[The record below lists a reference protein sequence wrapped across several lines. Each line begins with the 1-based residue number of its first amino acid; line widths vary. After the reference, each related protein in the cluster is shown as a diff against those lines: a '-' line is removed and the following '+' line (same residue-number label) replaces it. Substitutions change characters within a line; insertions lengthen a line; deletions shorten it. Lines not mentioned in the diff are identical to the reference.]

1 MAKYQ
6 YRVAGSLDWMSNSGN
21 AIIAISNPVGSGK
34 KLTIRSFEATN
45 LTSIRMTG
53 TAAATASTAQ
63 GGLLAVSRATV
74 SGGEPITLT
83 PFDSNAPAW
92 PSSVVLAKQAS
103 VTSPET
109 PIKQIAAN
117 KNMVPSTISWMGR
130 MTNLSPKING
140 FACSPS
146 NQGAIED
153 ITVAQGESLAVY
165 MPTVTFPNSFPLLV
179 TVTLVRTGTP
189 NRSWSGTYF
198 TQCLTPN
205 QAVFSIE
212 NTAGSGETIEIKRI
226 LFEEVGTFDSPYY
239 QLVPVGSI
247 NADSLADTKAA
258 VPTLK
263 MDSDNPDPSSWIK
276 VYKDVA
282 LLPLGMPENALAD
295 ASTGSPKGVNYLKT
309 KDFIG
314 PVWRTMFPEVEGANI
329 HAAPA
334 TPSVGTMDS
343 FGIQNSHRLVDLGVR
358 HSGITLRE
366 GESLALVSGA
376 ETAVVTTAVGTSGW
390 SSWHIAAQIDV
401 EPKLVP
407 VLSITGLKPNSEVR
421 IFDANTTTEV
431 AGSEDIDTG
440 TFTWEFDPTEHPSGI
455 DISIVSL
462 GYQNMRITGVSL
474 PLADV
479 TIPVQQQID
488 RQYANI

>member
-6 YRVAGSLDWMSNSGN
+6 YRVAGSFDWMSNSGN
-21 AIIAISNPVGSGK
+21 AIVAISNPVGSGK

-45 LTSIRMTG
+45 LTAIRMTG
-53 TAAATASTAQ
+53 TAASAASTAQ
-63 GGLLAVSRATV
+63 GGMLAVSRATV
-74 SGGEPITLT
+74 SGGEPVTLT
-83 PFDSNAPAW
+83 PFDSDASAW
-92 PSSVVLAKQAS
+92 PATVKLTKQAA
-103 VTSPET
+103 VTST
-109 PIKQIAAN
+109 GTIIKQIAAN
-117 KNMVPSTISWMGR
+117 KQMVPSTIAWMGR
-130 MTNLSPKING
+130 MTSVSPKLAG
-140 FACSPS
+140 FSSSPY
-146 NQGAIED
+146 NQGDVED
-153 ITVAQGESLAVY
+153 ITVKEGESLAVY
-165 MPTVTFPNSFPLLV
+165 MPTVTFPNSFPLCV
-179 TVTLVRTGTP
+179 TVTLVRSGTP

-198 TQCLTPN
+198 TQCLVPN
-205 QAVFSIE
+205 QSVFSIE
-212 NTAGSGETIEIKRI
+212 NEAGSGETITVKRI

-239 QLVPVGSI
+239 QLVPVGTI
-247 NADSLADTKAA
+247 NSDSLTDTKAA

-263 MDSDNPDPSSWIK
+263 MDSNHPDPTSWIK
-276 VYKDVA
+276 VYKDVP
-282 LLPLGMPENALAD
+282 LLPLGMPENAIAD

-309 KDFIG
+309 KDFLG

-343 FGIQNSHRLVDLGVR
+343 FGIQNSHRMTDLLVR

-366 GESLALVSGA
+366 GEALALVSGA

-407 VLSITGLKPNSEVR
+407 VLTITGLKVNSEVR
-421 IFDANTTTEV
+421 VFDANTTTEV
-431 AGSEDIDTG
+431 AGSEDIDSG
-440 TFTWEFDPTEHPSGI
+440 TFTWEFDPTEHPSGV